1 MRALHGLT
9 SVRAKLL
16 AIVAIISG
24 IITIGIAVVVGLHT
38 FTQERERRAELV
50 RSQARVVAMNSSAP
64 MAFGDRGM
72 ADDALGALRVVE
84 GIEQA
89 TLRGLHGEVIASI
102 DGPGRRDGAGPAAGA
117 DVPWPEGLHEL
128 PGGYALVLPVAD
140 EAGDHGWL
148 QVVWRDTGGWTLAT
162 RIALQSLGLF
172 AAAMAL
178 AWLLARRLHP
188 VLTAPVLELER
199 AARRVRETGDY
210 GVRATRTSDDE
221 LGRLTDDFNA
231 MLVAIG
237 ASQQALQQA
246 QRRAEEASRLKDEFV
261 ATVSHELRT
270 PLSPIVA
277 WLQLLRMPTGAA
289 QLPQALDVMERN
301 ARALTLIINDLLDMS
316 RIVSGTMRLDMRDVD
331 IDATIRAAVET
342 VAPAAE
348 GRQITLGFD
357 LVSPSPRVRG
367 DATRLQ
373 QVIWNLLSNAVKFT
387 DPGGRID
394 VRTRIAEG
402 QLRIEVV
409 DSGIGI
415 APAFL
420 PFVFDRFRQEDGS
433 ITRTHSGLGLGLSI
447 ARNLMEL
454 HGGSA
459 TAHSDG
465 LGHGSRFVLT
475 LPLATLPA
483 APAGE
488 EFAPRADTGAELA
501 GLTVLVIEDEPDM
514 RRLVEHILGA
524 AGAMVTG
531 VGDAPSALAAFADQ
545 TPDVIVS
552 DIGLPGMDGYA
563 LLGRLR
569 ELAPAGVPAV
579 ALTAYAGPE
588 ERGRAF
594 AAGYDA
600 HLAKPVE
607 PQALVDSVRG
617 VLRGSPG

>member
-102 DGPGRRDGAGPAAGA
+102 DGPGRRDSAGPAAGA

>member
-277 WLQLLRMPTGAA
+277 WLQLLRMPTGAT

-348 GRQITLGFD
+348 GRQITLGYHP
-357 LVSPSPRVRG
+357 VAPPRRARG
-367 DATRLQ
+367 PATRLQ

-483 APAGE
+483 VPAGE

-501 GLTVLVIEDEPDM
+501 GLTVLVVEDEPDM

>member
-178 AWLLARRLHP
+178 AWLLARWLHP

-433 ITRTHSGLGLGLSI
+433 ITRTHSGLGLGLAI

-454 HGGSA
+454 HGGTA

-465 LGHGSRFVLT
+465 LGHGSCFVLT

-483 APAGE
+483 VAAREERAPLAG
-488 EFAPRADTGAELA
+488 TGSELA
-501 GLTVLVIEDEPDM
+501 GVSVLVVEDEPDM

>member
-1 MRALHGLT
+1 M
-9 SVRAKLL
+9 
-16 AIVAIISG
+16 
-24 IITIGIAVVVGLHT
+24 
-38 FTQERERRAELV
+38 
-50 RSQARVVAMNSSAP
+50 
-64 MAFGDRGM
+64 
-72 ADDALGALRVVE
+72 
-84 GIEQA
+84 
-89 TLRGLHGEVIASI
+89 
-102 DGPGRRDGAGPAAGA
+102 
-117 DVPWPEGLHEL
+117 
-128 PGGYALVLPVAD
+128 
-140 EAGDHGWL
+140 
-148 QVVWRDTGGWTLAT
+148 
-162 RIALQSLGLF
+162 
-172 AAAMAL
+172 
-178 AWLLARRLHP
+178 
-188 VLTAPVLELER
+188 
-199 AARRVRETGDY
+199 
-210 GVRATRTSDDE
+210 
-221 LGRLTDDFNA
+221 
-231 MLVAIG
+231 
-237 ASQQALQQA
+237 
-246 QRRAEEASRLKDEFV
+246 
-261 ATVSHELRT
+261 
-270 PLSPIVA
+270 
-277 WLQLLRMPTGAA
+277 
-289 QLPQALDVMERN
+289 
-301 ARALTLIINDLLDMS
+301 
-316 RIVSGTMRLDMRDVD
+316 
-331 IDATIRAAVET
+331 
-342 VAPAAE
+342 
-348 GRQITLGFD
+348 
-357 LVSPSPRVRG
+357 
-367 DATRLQ
+367 
-373 QVIWNLLSNAVKFT
+373 
-387 DPGGRID
+387 
-394 VRTRIAEG
+394 
-402 QLRIEVV
+402 V

>member
-277 WLQLLRMPTGAA
+277 WLQLLRMPTGAT

-501 GLTVLVIEDEPDM
+501 GLTVLVVEDEPDM

>member
-277 WLQLLRMPTGAA
+277 WLQLLRMPTGAT

-373 QVIWNLLSNAVKFT
+373 QVIWNQLSNAVKFT

-483 APAGE
+483 VPAGE

-501 GLTVLVIEDEPDM
+501 GLTVLVVEDEPDM

-524 AGAMVTG
+524 AGALVTG
-531 VGDAPSALAAFADQ
+531 VGDAPSALAAFADR

>member
-277 WLQLLRMPTGAA
+277 WLQLLRMPTGAT

>member
-501 GLTVLVIEDEPDM
+501 GLTVLVVEDEPDM

>member
-1 MRALHGLT
+1 MLRRLHALT

-24 IITIGIAVVVGLHT
+24 VITIGIALVVGIHT
-38 FTQERERRAELV
+38 FTEQRERRAELV
-50 RSQARVVAMNSSAP
+50 RSQARVVAMNSSAAL
-64 MAFGDRGM
+64 AFGDRGM
-72 ADDALGALRVVE
+72 AQEALQALRGVE
-84 GIEQA
+84 GIAHA
-89 TLRGLHGEVIASI
+89 TLRDLQGGVVATMTAPGE
-102 DGPGRRDGAGPAAGA
+102 AGA
-117 DVPWPEGLHEL
+117 VEGAVAGRAIVPEGFRAV
-128 PGGYALVLPVAD
+128 PGGYVLVLPVGD
-140 EAGDHGWL
+140 EAGDHGRL
-148 QVVWRDTGGWTLAT
+148 QLAWRDTGGWQIAT

-172 AAAMAL
+172 VAAMGL
-178 AWLLARRLHP
+178 AWLLARWLHP

-199 AARRVRETGDY
+199 ATRRVRETGDY
-210 GVRATRTSDDE
+210 GIRASRTSQDE
-221 LGRLTDDFNA
+221 LGALTDDFNA
-231 MLVAIG
+231 MLAAIG

-277 WLQLLRMPTGAA
+277 WLQLLRMPAGAA
-289 QLPQALDVMERN
+289 QLTQALDVMERN

-394 VRTRIAEG
+394 VRTRVADG

-454 HGGSA
+454 HGGTA

-465 LGHGSRFVLT
+465 LGHGSCFVLT
-475 LPLATLPA
+475 LRK
-483 APAGE
+483 AP
-488 EFAPRADTGAELA
+488 
-501 GLTVLVIEDEPDM
+501 
-514 RRLVEHILGA
+514 
-524 AGAMVTG
+524 
-531 VGDAPSALAAFADQ
+531 
-545 TPDVIVS
+545 
-552 DIGLPGMDGYA
+552 
-563 LLGRLR
+563 
-569 ELAPAGVPAV
+569 
-579 ALTAYAGPE
+579 
-588 ERGRAF
+588 
-594 AAGYDA
+594 
-600 HLAKPVE
+600 
-607 PQALVDSVRG
+607 
-617 VLRGSPG
+617 

>member
-102 DGPGRRDGAGPAAGA
+102 DGPGSRDGAGPAAGA

-277 WLQLLRMPTGAA
+277 WLQLLRMPTGAT

>member
-178 AWLLARRLHP
+178 AWLLARWLHP

-357 LVSPSPRVRG
+357 LVSPSPRFRG

-483 APAGE
+483 VPAGE

-501 GLTVLVIEDEPDM
+501 GLTVLVVEDEPDM

-563 LLGRLR
+563 LLRRLR

>member
-394 VRTRIAEG
+394 VRTRVADG
-402 QLRIEVV
+402 QLRIEIV
-409 DSGIGI
+409 DTGIGI

-483 APAGE
+483 VPAGE

-501 GLTVLVIEDEPDM
+501 GLTVLVVEDEPDM

-524 AGAMVTG
+524 AGAKVTG

>member
-199 AARRVRETGDY
+199 AARRVRETGDD
-210 GVRATRTSDDE
+210 GVRATRTRDDE

-277 WLQLLRMPTGAA
+277 WLQLLRMPAGAA

-501 GLTVLVIEDEPDM
+501 GLTVLVVEDEPDM

>member
-357 LVSPSPRVRG
+357 LVSPSPRTRG

-501 GLTVLVIEDEPDM
+501 GLTVLVVEDEPDM
-514 RRLVEHILGA
+514 RRRHRGCVRP

>member
-277 WLQLLRMPTGAA
+277 WLQLLRMPTGAT

-367 DATRLQ
+367 DPTPLQ
-373 QVIWNLLSNAVKFT
+373 QVIWNQLWNAVKFT

-501 GLTVLVIEDEPDM
+501 GLTVLVVEDEPDM

-531 VGDAPSALAAFADQ
+531 VGDAPSALAAFADR

>member
-178 AWLLARRLHP
+178 AWLLARWLHP

-331 IDATIRAAVET
+331 IDATIRAAAET
-342 VAPAAE
+342 VAPAAQ
-348 GRQITLGFD
+348 GRQITLAFD
-357 LVSPSPRVRG
+357 LASPTPRVRG

-483 APAGE
+483 VPAGE

-501 GLTVLVIEDEPDM
+501 GLTVLVVEDEPDM